1 MKRIILAIS
10 ILSLMFTIPV
20 FAATSA
26 LSDGTGTI
34 TLTDAT
40 GGGPGVIGVAVSNDS
55 YVAYTGDT
63 GAGGYTANT
72 TGQTMAAQA
81 YSKKADKD
89 VQLLFAVRSSQVA
102 GDTDDNSVYQD
113 PAGGTAFTAASI
125 SLTTDYSTSTDF

>member
-81 YSKKADKD
+81 YSKKPIKMFNCC
-89 VQLLFAVRSSQVA
+89 LLFDHPRSLAIQMIIACIRIRQVEPLLP
-102 GDTDDNSVYQD
+102 QL
-113 PAGGTAFTAASI
+113 AF
-125 SLTTDYSTSTDF
+125 L